1 MQTFIGAIGYLA
13 GILSIITFIPQAV
26 KTVKTKETKHI
37 ILLTYIIYNMANL
50 FFLLFGILSI
60 ALPVMWPAGADTLE
74 IAIWGS
80 TLIIP
85 YTVTM
90 IATNC
95 IIYVKIKNMKTLN
108 EDTKILEE

>member
-1 MQTFIGAIGYLA
+1 METFIGVIGYLA
-13 GILSIITFIPQAV
+13 GILSIVTFIPQAI

-37 ILLTYIIYNMANL
+37 ILSTYIIYNIANF
-50 FFLLFGILSI
+50 FFLLLGILSI
-60 ALPVMWPAGADTLE
+60 ALPVMRPASTTID
-74 IAIWGS
+74 IVIWGS

-85 YTVTM
+85 YTVTI

-108 EDTKILEE
+108 KNVTILEE